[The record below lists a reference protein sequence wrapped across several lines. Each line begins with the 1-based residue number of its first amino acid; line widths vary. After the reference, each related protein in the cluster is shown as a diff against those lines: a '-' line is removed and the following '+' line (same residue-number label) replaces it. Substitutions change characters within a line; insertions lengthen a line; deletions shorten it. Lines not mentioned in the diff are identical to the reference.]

1 MDQDIIASMPDSPVN
16 SPAFWIGF
24 VLAELSLP
32 MIMPNKRWAGVA
44 MFLVALGFLASAYA
58 RLRLP
63 SAPPLFPFYVSA
75 PTTARYRVDGP
86 NSCNDLLNYR
96 A

>member
-16 SPAFWIGF
+16 TPAFWIAF

-32 MIMPNKRWAGVA
+32 MIMPNKRWARVA
-44 MFLVALGFLASAYA
+44 MFLVALGFLASAYG

-63 SAPPLFPFYVSA
+63 SPAIVPLLRERA
-75 PTTARYRVDGP
+75 DDGGYRVNGP
-86 NSCNDLLNYR
+86 TGGMIW
-96 A
+96 